1 MTIQT
6 QLEAAVAQA
15 SVDSDLLHQIVHGGS
30 TSTVTTEGGPVRT
43 LAKLIADKD
52 AEINQATDGLL
63 EQSTAL
69 AASAALSEAAAASSE
84 AAAQGS
90 AQQALAS
97 ETAAH
102 ASMEAAALSELAAAD
117 SATNA
122 ASSEALA
129 LAHKNAAA
137 ASQSAAAGSEAH
149 ALSYMTAAQVSQA
162 AAASSENHAAASAIS
177 AATSAASAAAA
188 LDNFDDRYL
197 GPKSEDPYLDNDG
210 NALLSGALYFNT
222 TDGVMKIYTASG
234 WIAASSATVATLQ
247 TFEFVAAAGQTD
259 FSGLDTNEL
268 LLSYLVGAVLVTLNG
283 VRLRP
288 GEDYTATTGNSIVLL
303 AAASAGDELV
313 VDAFGNFLVADT
325 YSRMESDARFVNT
338 AGGTLTGRT
347 IVSVASGKQLT
358 LAQWGDVSAA
368 DGGQMMIAG
377 NAHFDKA
384 TGEARYSNAHASIG
398 AVGIRFNSPSWN
410 SGALFTSGT
419 TSSVADVVFTPV
431 DALKWD
437 SNGRIT
443 MPSQPHWFGRFG
455 SIGLNNDAVFNLDS
469 SNGSGWVTSNT
480 GAGGG
485 TKIYPPANGWYAV
498 QWSALNQGTSGGTH
512 NHLFLCKNGVS
523 AYWATAAV
531 VDFAMAT
538 SAPLLMYLTTSD
550 CLTLRCTNGNN
561 HADQAFN
568 KFVMHL
574 VK

>member
-288 GEDYTATTGNSIVLL
+288 GEDYTATTGNSITLL
-303 AAASAGDELV
+303 DPATAGDELV

-325 YSRMESDARFVNT
+325 YSRNESDARFVNVT
-338 AGGTLTGRT
+338 GDSMAGALGLFGSSTGRFGAGLSIKGSIPELHFGRDDGNGEGGVLFDHAGSQKRMYVGT
-347 IVSVASGKQLT
+347 YN
-358 LAQWGDVSAA
+358 A
-368 DGGQMMIAG
+368 DGPLHLGTNGTDRLRIDADGRISTPYQPVYRGVFAEYFNASNFSPYLYTSFIQGGLVVNEAASSITVPIAG
-377 NAHFDKA
+377 KYLVTAQQLL
-384 TGEARYSNAHASIG
+384 S
-398 AVGIRFNSPSWN
+398 
-410 SGALFTSGT
+410 T
-419 TSSVADVVFTPV
+419 TSSVYLYLRV
-431 DALKWD
+431 
-437 SNGRIT
+437 
-443 MPSQPHWFGRFG
+443 
-455 SIGLNNDAVFNLDS
+455 
-469 SNGSGWVTSNT
+469 
-480 GAGGG
+480 
-485 TKIYPPANGWYAV
+485 
-498 QWSALNQGTSGGTH
+498 
-512 NHLFLCKNGVS
+512 NGVS
-523 AYWATAAV
+523 YCHGYVSNSMQDICVSSILSLQANDSVSFFYGGAI
-531 VDFAMAT
+531 T
-538 SAPLLMYLTTSD
+538 SQCWTS
-550 CLTLRCTNGNN
+550 G
-561 HADQAFN
+561 HSS
-568 KFVMHL
+568 VHMHL
-574 VK
+574 IG